1 MRRVTRLFA
10 VVSLCWSGLAA
21 QAAEPPLPVATLA
34 DLAKQVDPARLQT
47 TIETLVGFGTRHTLS
62 STTDEKR
69 GIGAARKWVR
79 EQFGAISKECGDCLT
94 LMSPVEMA
102 SGNRLPQ
109 PAEIV
114 NVLAVQQGTSD
125 AKRVVIISG
134 HIDSRNTD
142 VMDGEHDAPGAN
154 DDGSG
159 VAAVIEA
166 ATVLSKQKFAATIV
180 YAVLTGEEQGLYGGK
195 LLAKTAK
202 EQGWEVEA
210 VLNNDIIGNIEGQ
223 NGVIDK
229 DHYRLF
235 SEGTRA
241 VDGDK
246 EAGQRRLFG
255 GEVDSPSRNL
265 ARLVAEVAGASL
277 PGFEPK
283 LIYRADRMGRGG
295 DQLPMQEAGYPAI
308 RITEA
313 AENYTRQHQNV
324 RVENGISFGDVVAGV
339 NFPYLA
345 QTTRVNVVALADL
358 AWAPAPPAGVKIA
371 GAVNTDTTLT
381 WTASPGAAAYLARW
395 RASDL
400 PAWKYL
406 RAVEGGT
413 EVTLKD
419 VVVDDWI
426 FGVAAVSAQG
436 FESPV
441 SFAGSR

>member
-1 MRRVTRLFA
+1 MRI
-10 VVSLCWSGLAA
+10 VSALVILLTMGGAALA
-21 QAAEPPLPVATLA
+21 QDHPLLHALA
-34 DLAKQVDPARLQT
+34 DEVQPDALRDTDTK
-47 TIETLVGFGTRHTLS
+47 LVGFGTRHTLS
-62 STTDEKR
+62 DANSPTR
-69 GIGAARKWVR
+69 GVGAARSYVR
-79 EQFGAISKECGDCLT
+79 RRFEAISAACSGCLT
-94 LMSPVEMA
+94 IDTPSQTFTNARIPNPTAVYD
-102 SGNRLPQ
+102 
-109 PAEIV
+109 
-114 NVLAVQQGTSD
+114 VLAIQKGESD
-125 AKRVVIISG
+125 PDRVVLIAG
-134 HIDSRNTD
+134 HVDSRNSDPLNATR
-142 VMDGEHDAPGAN
+142 DAPGAN

-159 VAAVIEA
+159 TSAVLEA
-166 ATVLSKQKFAATIV
+166 ARILSKHKFPATIV

-246 EAGQRRLFG
+246 EAAQRRLFG

-265 ARLVAEVAGASL
+265 ARLVAEVAGATL

-324 RVENGISFGDVVAGV
+324 RVEGGISFGDVVAGV

-358 AWAPAPPAGVKIA
+358 AWAPAPPTGVKIA

-400 PAWKYL
+400 PSWKYL

-419 VVVDDWI
+419 IVVDDWI